1 MQFEDFSSP
10 VDLPRLFREVLCLF
24 LVFWLFFFF
33 KVYLLLPFFVL
44 SWQNTVL
51 FYLIFFCLFLLM
63 FFFSFLVIF
72 FIHGLWRD
80 SGIGVVLSVW
90 WWRSFYRLADDPL
103 RSRSELPSVSSEWAA
118 CYKIR
123 IHFNPQRIKNNW
135 SWLRKMN

>member
-1 MQFEDFSSP
+1 
-10 VDLPRLFREVLCLF
+10 
-24 LVFWLFFFF
+24 
-33 KVYLLLPFFVL
+33 
-44 SWQNTVL
+44 
-51 FYLIFFCLFLLM
+51 M

-123 IHFNPQRIKNNW
+123 IHFNPQRIKNSLLTYKKQLAEKNE
-135 SWLRKMN
+135 LENQNME